1 MPRGCI
7 QLYCS
12 FRSVSS
18 PFITQRSSDTILTV
32 ADKDWSPRALRGYSA
47 PSNVRRDR
55 IAIILEHGTAVRE
68 VFMIYPAV
76 LRGSLDRLD
85 YTTADMTYTSSQ
97 WICAILQ
104 WPSSVTVTKIS
115 VRGYRD
121 QKQSMEKLED
131 LLEYINENHQPW
143 IWLETSSAKQSSLYH
158 GNQPDF
164 AHHPVLQLAAWV
176 GTLADEDAEYATH
189 LFALLRRNHRCSHDF
204 VEDLTALF
212 APFRQ
217 LNTINSERSRSLIEI
232 FEGQIETAS
241 HPSHLAKIESLAVEL
256 DGKTAEDA
264 RAVLYLIRR
273 GFGTCR
279 DYLDKLKVIFGP
291 LQQRCVEELERAI
304 QIKTVFE
311 AIDEEAETIC
321 VG

>member
-1 MPRGCI
+1 MTNASSGSSGTNIITRTRGGISFSTIFSDHWITIVHCAAPEKVKHNLAAGQNSRSRWHGRSLMPRGCI

-131 LLEYINENHQPW
+131 LLEYINENH
-143 IWLETSSAKQSSLYH
+143 
-158 GNQPDF
+158 
-164 AHHPVLQLAAWV
+164 
-176 GTLADEDAEYATH
+176 
-189 LFALLRRNHRCSHDF
+189 
-204 VEDLTALF
+204 
-212 APFRQ
+212 
-217 LNTINSERSRSLIEI
+217 
-232 FEGQIETAS
+232 
-241 HPSHLAKIESLAVEL
+241 
-256 DGKTAEDA
+256 
-264 RAVLYLIRR
+264 
-273 GFGTCR
+273 
-279 DYLDKLKVIFGP
+279 
-291 LQQRCVEELERAI
+291 
-304 QIKTVFE
+304 
-311 AIDEEAETIC
+311 
-321 VG
+321 